1 LTFYFIRQVSA
12 AILRAF
18 EHFDRIAKTVCRE
31 HAHAVHDALRDAVR
45 NMPLSS
51 NKSRPTTAAEKA
63 SSGLTIQEEANV
75 ILEKLYKG
83 HLKVEVGSFAK

>member
-1 LTFYFIRQVSA
+1 M
-12 AILRAF
+12 
-18 EHFDRIAKTVCRE
+18 
-31 HAHAVHDALRDAVR
+31 R